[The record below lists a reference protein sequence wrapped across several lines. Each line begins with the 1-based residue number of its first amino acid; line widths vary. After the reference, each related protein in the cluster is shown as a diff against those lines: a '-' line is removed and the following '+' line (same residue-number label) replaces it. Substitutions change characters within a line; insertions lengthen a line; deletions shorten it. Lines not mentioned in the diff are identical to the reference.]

1 MPLEVDI
8 HKTFVS
14 AERRF
19 ALDVAFTATTQ
30 RVVLFGPSGAGKS
43 LTLQAIAGLLRP
55 DEGKITLH
63 GNALFDSKLN
73 VDLKPQARKVAY
85 LFQDYA
91 LFPHLNVRQNIG
103 FGLQRGWFNPR
114 ARSSHAQIDYW
125 LDALELRGVAGNYPA
140 QLSGGQKQR
149 VALARALVAQPQLLL
164 LDEPFSALD
173 STLRQRMRLE
183 LSDLQTRLDI
193 PMVLI
198 THDPDDVAAF
208 GDQVVQISGGR
219 VRENQAFSGYARS
232 ET

>member
-1 MPLEVDI
+1 MPLDVAI
-8 HKTFVS
+8 HKTFES

-19 ALDVAFTATTQ
+19 TLDVAFTATTQ

-63 GNALFDSKLN
+63 GNALFDSKLG

-114 ARSSHAQIDYW
+114 ARSSHAQTDYW

-149 VALARALVAQPQLLL
+149 VALARALVAQPELLL

-183 LSDLQTRLDI
+183 LSELQTRLDI

-208 GDQVVQISGGR
+208 GDQVVQISDGR

-232 ET
+232 EM

>member
-19 ALDVAFTATTQ
+19 TLDVAFTATTQ
-30 RVVLFGPSGAGKS
+30 RVVLYGPSGAGKS

-73 VDLKPQARKVAY
+73 LDLKPQARKVAY

-208 GDQVVQISGGR
+208 GDQVVQISDGR
-219 VRENQAFSGYARS
+219 VCENQTFSGYTRS